1 MQPISDMPGDDFM
14 KLQSLYAADLPIN
27 AECTLEDAR
36 QVLNWLLFE
45 APKAIGGRYASG
57 RHLILALQAVFAC
70 RSGLSGKSQLLTA
83 AADCP
88 DP

>member
-45 APKAIGGRYASG
+45 APKDETSERVRYVLD
-57 RHLILALQAVFAC
+57 RLLLIVTGALVSHRTDAERDDQV
-70 RSGLSGKSQLLTA
+70 LS
-83 AADCP
+83 
-88 DP
+88 